1 MSRLAAAAGELSRL
15 GHDALLVSSRSNIRY
30 LSGFNGTSGYL
41 VVRSDG
47 SAVVVTDA
55 RYEERIADEL
65 RNVPGLEVSIA
76 PSGWDSLPALV
87 GDAASVA
94 LEASDLSWSHAQT
107 ISNLLGADRV
117 SPTSGLVEG
126 LREHKDE
133 EELSHIRSACAVAD
147 QAFSAVIDNLKP
159 GRSERDVAWAF
170 AEAVRAGGGE
180 GVAYPPIVASGPNAS
195 RPHHA
200 TGDRPLAEGDLVI
213 VDAGAMVEGYR
224 SDMTRSFVLGQP
236 TTRQQAIL
244 DAVAHAQSV
253 GVSAVASGV
262 QAAELDTVCR
272 MALHDAGWGEYFT
285 HGTGHGIGLD
295 IHEAP
300 WVSASATATL
310 APGHVITVEPGVY
323 LLGEGGVRWEDTV
336 VVTATGSE
344 TLTMSP
350 KQPVIDL

>member
-1 MSRLAAAAGELSRL
+1 M
-15 GHDALLVSSRSNIRY
+15 
-30 LSGFNGTSGYL
+30 
-41 VVRSDG
+41 
-47 SAVVVTDA
+47 
-55 RYEERIADEL
+55 
-65 RNVPGLEVSIA
+65 
-76 PSGWDSLPALV
+76 
-87 GDAASVA
+87 
-94 LEASDLSWSHAQT
+94 
-107 ISNLLGADRV
+107 
-117 SPTSGLVEG
+117 
-126 LREHKDE
+126 
-133 EELSHIRSACAVAD
+133 
-147 QAFSAVIDNLKP
+147 
-159 GRSERDVAWAF
+159 
-170 AEAVRAGGGE
+170 
-180 GVAYPPIVASGPNAS
+180 
-195 RPHHA
+195 
-200 TGDRPLAEGDLVI
+200 
-213 VDAGAMVEGYR
+213 
-224 SDMTRSFVLGQP
+224 
-236 TTRQQAIL
+236 
-244 DAVAHAQSV
+244 AHAQSV